1 MDLSDNLKRREFF
14 FTFQLQNE
22 TLWFHEFFV
31 NT

>member
-1 MDLSDNLKRREFF
+1 MDLSDNLKRRDFF

-22 TLWFHEFFV
+22 TLWFHEFFA